1 MTGADDDQSDP
12 RANCEQRHQYGLTQS
27 SHEERL
33 HREQQEDKEQR
44 HQYPP
49 NPLSGFKR
57 TVDGTFEAL
66 GGLLRHTFTGRTDEM
81 ADINR
86 RWTGSKE
93 CEPMRDPY
101 SPPLGPPDCEVMR
114 ELMTSIE
121 QSIARNEH
129 IPYEMIHGLYRDP
142 ESAGSLHR
150 ENRWLSVEWF
160 KRNPYSPIRLEA
172 HPQLGQ
178 AGTKWREAFEE
189 LMNASLGKPMESRDS
204 VTMRNSTFQPTRT
217 APGLDWMFSLQSRG
231 ILPPLLSTH
240 FGRSPVYSSI
250 DFRVEEDSDF
260 ENLYAALWARHA
272 QDPNDE
278 LEMYEAL
285 ERDTS
290 PEEASEDSDSVESSG
305 QTKAELEQAQSIAV
319 RTSHSGQLD
328 DRPSQRT
335 KSGLCLTGDQQEDF
349 DDANDALWEAL
360 WAKNVDF
367 ASRVL
372 SDWHKMYD
380 SVEELVDAPWQNFLR
395 TSGLAPT
402 SEWFSI
408 LTEALRQSQIPED
421 DVHKDTA
428 FSAQTKQL
436 ERVDR
441 LPMDE
446 KRYRYDMRQR
456 VKELLSDAMNQ
467 ETSAELAR
475 ASTSDLEEFLERLE
489 QENDNLEA
497 MFAGRRE
504 ADYSREV
511 VPVRKAGPIE
521 AKDLEAPRPRDDE
534 SRKPDV
540 LSILSTTQ
548 TTRLP
553 DGTVTTKVVLK
564 KRFADGREESTEST
578 HTRNELAE
586 ENVKQQAQA
595 VEENEERKP
604 HGWFWS

>member
-1 MTGADDDQSDP
+1 MAGADDDRSDS
-12 RANCEQRHQYGLTQS
+12 RASREQLHQYGLMLS

-33 HREQQEDKEQR
+33 HREQQEEKEQR

-66 GGLLRHTFTGRTDEM
+66 GGLLRHTFAGRTDEM
-81 ADINR
+81 AEINR
-86 RWTGSKE
+86 RWTGSEE

-129 IPYEMIHGLYRDP
+129 IPYELIHGLYRDP

-150 ENRWLSVEWF
+150 ANRWLSVEWF

-189 LMNASLGKPMESRDS
+189 LMNASLGKPIDSRDS

-231 ILPPLLSTH
+231 ILPPLLPTH
-240 FGRSPVYSSI
+240 FGRSPISSGI
-250 DFRVEEDSDF
+250 DFRVEEDADF

-290 PEEASEDSDSVESSG
+290 PEEASENSDSGESSS
-305 QTKAELEQAQSIAV
+305 QAKAELEKAQLTAV
-319 RTSHSGQLD
+319 KASQLD
-328 DRPSQRT
+328 GPVPPET
-335 KSGLCLTGDQQEDF
+335 KSGLRLTGDQQEDF

-380 SVEELVDAPWQNFLR
+380 SVEELVDAPWQSFLR

-428 FSAQTKQL
+428 LSAQTKRL
-436 ERVDR
+436 EQVDR
-441 LPMDE
+441 LPIDE

-456 VKELLSDAMNQ
+456 VKELLSDAMN
-467 ETSAELAR
+467 EDTFAELAR

-504 ADYSREV
+504 PDHSREV
-511 VPVRKAGPIE
+511 IPVRKAEAIE
-521 AKDLEAPRPRDDE
+521 AKQPEAPLPKDDQP
-534 SRKPDV
+534 RKPDV

-578 HTRNELAE
+578 HTRNEFAE
-586 ENVKQQAQA
+586 ENAKQQAQL
-595 VEENEERKP
+595 VEDKEEKKSA
-604 HGWFWS
+604 GWFWS